1 MHRKIPADRLE
12 RLVDCATQVFI
23 TQGYA
28 RTQMADVAT
37 ALGVAKGTLYL
48 TVESKE
54 ALFDLA
60 ARYSD
65 APRPFTKPPTLPVRT
80 PKPEATLKFVRE
92 RLAKAQIPPTLAAA
106 LTRRAAARNTRHEL
120 ETILRELY
128 DTLAANRYGIK
139 LVDCCARDYPELA
152 ALWFEG
158 ARGGLIVALEQ
169 YLESPQRRRALRT
182 FPAPAV
188 VARMLIET
196 VVFWAVHRH
205 WDAHPQAV
213 EPAAMQDTVVRFL
226 ASALT
231 KE

>member
-1 MHRKIPADRLE
+1 MTRKTPEDRLE

-23 TQGYA
+23 AQGYA

-48 TVESKE
+48 AVESKE

-60 ARYSD
+60 ARYAD
-65 APRPFTKPPTLPVRT
+65 APRPFVPPPALPVRT
-80 PKPEATLKFVRE
+80 PKPGATLTFVRD
-92 RLAKAQIPPTLAAA
+92 RLTQAQVPPTLVTA
-106 LTRRAAARNTRHEL
+106 LTRRSAARDTRREL
-120 ETILRELY
+120 QTILGELY
-128 DTLAANRYGIK
+128 DTLVANRYGIK
-139 LVDCCARDYPELA
+139 LLDCCARDYPELA

-169 YLESPQRRRALRT
+169 YLGSAHRRRVLRT
-182 FPAPAV
+182 FPAPEV

-196 VVFWAVHRH
+196 IVFWAVHRQ

-213 EPAAMQDTVVRFL
+213 DEAATQDTVVKFL
-226 ASALT
+226 VAALT